1 MKISN
6 KRELQQLALNH
17 LSEIEFKRLQHYIK
31 ELFPFLVNDATLTFH
46 CTNTFSI
53 KEFFSK
59 CDQIR
64 RKLRIWSG
72 LMKKS

>member
-17 LSEIEFKRLQHYIK
+17 LSEIEFKRLQHYTK
-31 ELFPFLVNDATLTFH
+31 DLFPFLVNDANLTFH
-46 CTNTFSI
+46 CTKTFSI

-64 RKLRIWSG
+64 RKLRIWSH
-72 LMKKS
+72 LMTKS